1 MPNNKW
7 SNPKIKISP
16 HFNSPIKMD
25 VFIFDKLIKA
35 SAMHEEYTLNKFYL
49 EIEEPKLDEK
59 EIRIRKRSIRKLN
72 LIYNK

>member
-1 MPNNKW
+1 MPNNEW

-16 HFNSPIKMD
+16 HFESTTNMD

-35 SAMHEEYTLNKFYL
+35 SAMHEEYTLYKYFL
-49 EIEEPKLDEK
+49 EVEEPKIDEK
-59 EIRIRKRSIRKLN
+59 EIRITKSSFRKIK

>member
-25 VFIFDKLIKA
+25 VFIFDKLIKT
-35 SAMHEEYTLNKFYL
+35 SAMHEEYTLYKYFL
-49 EIEEPKLDEK
+49 EVEEPKIDEK
-59 EIRIRKRSIRKLN
+59 EIKITKEAIRKLK